1 MQRTLYNGHLPIPL
15 TLPPTTELSI
25 INTFN
30 RRYFLQETCMHFTL
44 DNVLQFRL
52 SFLRSLLFYFLTSL
66 MVFSEVHEN
75 VGICSDF
82 QSVFIS
88 MVDMFSS
95 CKDVQKAMGQGLKYR
110 YNPGDFC
117 CTWTTTSLLQ

>member
-1 MQRTLYNGHLPIPL
+1 ML
-15 TLPPTTELSI
+15 
-25 INTFN
+25 
-30 RRYFLQETCMHFTL
+30 FTL